1 MTFTSDEI
9 ILALMS
15 LVRVTHPSML
25 RQDADGFTVD
35 FEAVERNPNR
45 NDSERLLLKLRPLLE
60 TAGDGGPLALDF
72 NTGESQLLSDALERL
87 ETVQTWPA
95 DVLSMSRYLRQR
107 LTAAP

>member
-25 RQDADGFTVD
+25 RQEADGFTVD
-35 FEAVERNPNR
+35 FEAVEQNPNR
-45 NDSERLLLKLRPLLE
+45 NDNERLLLKLRPLLE
-60 TAGDGGPLALDF
+60 TAGDGTLLVLDF
-72 NTGESQLLSDALERL
+72 DTTESELLSHALERL
-87 ETVQTWPA
+87 ETAQTWPA

-107 LTAAP
+107 LTSAP